1 LADTQVCNIEPQYLD
16 CRIEFSD
23 RLVESRYFAPLNVL
37 FDEKTRIP
45 ILTFR
50 QKDIILS
57 LFSPPEVQ
65 TWLGNQPPALR
76 EYFYAIIHKN
86 SIPVPILSIRSI
98 RSTRRDGTN
107 KKASAKRLMQD
118 QSLTMDSPSEL
129 QKSQN
134 LDLLLNLVK
143 SEVGYLFLDRTR
155 IRPNGFAVGEHIYA
169 LSLAPG
175 EEVAIE
181 QKTFSKKETTLEE
194 QTEQE
199 TQLDLELSSTLSTEM
214 QEAVERK
221 MSTSETK
228 GLEAGGSLGGNVK
241 GVDVH
246 AELSYSDNITKAN
259 EIMSNRSVK
268 NASTVTSR
276 VAAKYRT
283 QHKIT
288 FKVST
293 EERFEITS
301 KRIIKNPN
309 KYTPITLHYFK
320 ILRLFQMTQERYG
333 VRLCWTPNIKDPGQY
348 LAEDIRKAKEE
359 LIRQAEETISQQLP
373 AKPLKPVK
381 QQKPPKRVSS
391 SELNANNWGAT
402 CDMSAD
408 YVVLIPIPAEYVWD
422 GDIDDV
428 RNSLVVDY
436 SRDVT
441 MRGPGYNIVGDPWT
455 EGNPDGSNT
464 LKIKVHVGVGS
475 KGERIAAAIAGALT
489 VGLVGPLAGAAVPCG
504 DIKIRANATFVPNPT
519 VEDPEYK
526 KDLANWQNEMKEPQA
541 KADDKRRE
549 AHEQVA
555 KNIEN
560 LERDM
565 INANPISK
573 ILKAAINLFFAKQI
587 RDEAWEVDLWHKIF
601 DWESASY
608 RLYPGWWSDNPPRDI
623 TKEDTHFINASF
635 AKLFLPI
642 KPGFELFALRWIFGK
657 VIDTKLDQNIESTF
671 KKIEEGLSAFRET
684 NFGHAQETNIVRNKT
699 SRLTECGD
707 LNDKYICL
715 GRWKELMPT
724 DGTHIEV
731 VQSMTKAYDQITKD
745 MVTENAALRQAIKA
759 SELEDVQIKKKA
771 TPLIRKE
778 PNVQVNIETDRQQD
792 TASNSESD
800 RR

>member
-1 LADTQVCNIEPQYLD
+1 VPDTIICNIDPKSLN
-16 CRIEFSD
+16 CGTEFSD
-23 RLVESRYFAPLNVL
+23 RFVESRYLVPLNVV
-37 FDEKTRIP
+37 FDNKTKTP

-50 QKDIILS
+50 QKDIIRN
-57 LFSPPEVQ
+57 LFSDPQVLSWLDTLPPE
-65 TWLGNQPPALR
+65 LR
-76 EYFYAIIHKN
+76 DHFYRIFDRNRIDL
-86 SIPVPILSIRSI
+86 PILGI
-98 RSTRRDGTN
+98 RSTKKDAKN
-107 KKASAKRLMQD
+107 KKTLGKSSMPD
-118 QSLTMDSPSEL
+118 QSLTMDPTAL
-129 QKSQN
+129 LRQNQN
-134 LDLLLNLVK
+134 LDLLLSLVK

-155 IRPNGFAVGEHIYA
+155 IRPNGFAVGEHVYA

-194 QTEQE
+194 QTELE

-228 GLEAGGSLGGNVK
+228 GLQAGGSLGGNVK
-241 GVDVH
+241 GVDIH
-246 AELSYSDNITKAN
+246 ADLSYSDSISQAN
-259 EIMSNRSVK
+259 EIMTNRSVK
-268 NASTVTSR
+268 NTSDVTSR

-288 FKVST
+288 FRVST
-293 EERFEITS
+293 EEQFETTS
-301 KRIIKNPN
+301 KRIIRNPN
-309 KYTPITLHYFK
+309 NYTPITLHYFK

-348 LAEDIRKAKEE
+348 LADDIRKAKEE

-381 QQKPPKRVSS
+381 EQKPPQRVSS
-391 SELNANNWGAT
+391 APLLANKWGAT

-408 YVVLIPIPAEYVWD
+408 YVISIGIPPGYVWD
-422 GDIDDV
+422 GEIDDV

-441 MRGPGYNIVGDPWT
+441 TRGPSYRIVGDPWT
-455 EGNPDGSNT
+455 ELDSASNT
-464 LKIKVHVGVGS
+464 NMLKIKIHVGVGP
-475 KGERIAAAIAGALT
+475 KGERIGAAIAGALT
-489 VGLVGPLAGAAVPCG
+489 LGLVGVVAGAAIGCG
-504 DIKIRANATFVPNPT
+504 EITIRANATFIPSPT
-519 VEDPEYK
+519 MEDPDYK
-526 KDLANWQNEMKEPQA
+526 RALAEWQNEMREWQA
-541 KADDKRRE
+541 KADEIRQRAYD
-549 AHEQVA
+549 QVA

-560 LERDM
+560 LEKDM
-565 INANPISK
+565 INANPISN
-573 ILKAAINLFFAKQI
+573 ILKTTIKLFFATQI

-635 AKLFLPI
+635 AKLFLPV
-642 KPGFELFALRWIFGK
+642 KPGFERFALRLIFGK
-657 VIDTKLDQNIESTF
+657 VIGTKLDQNVESTF
-671 KKIEEGLSAFRET
+671 DKIEKDLNDYR
-684 NFGHAQETNIVRNKT
+684 NKHFGPQETNIVPNPST
-699 SRLTECGD
+699 GCGE

-724 DGTHIEV
+724 DGTHIEI
-731 VQSMTKAYDQITKD
+731 VQSMTKAYDEITKV
-745 MVTENAALRQAIKA
+745 MVADNAARRKAIKD

-771 TPLIRKE
+771 TTSIRN
-778 PNVQVNIETDRQQD
+778 PPDVRVNVETDRQDESVSDSETD
-792 TASNSESD
+792 TLS
-800 RR
+800 